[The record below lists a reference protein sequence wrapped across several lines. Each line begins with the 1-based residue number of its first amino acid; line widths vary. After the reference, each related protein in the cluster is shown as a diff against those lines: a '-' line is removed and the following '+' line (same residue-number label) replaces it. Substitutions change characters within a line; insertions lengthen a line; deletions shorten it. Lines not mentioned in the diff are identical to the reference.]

1 MLGCKSRILRY
12 WLRVGRADPLCSR
25 NVPDHFRGNLMFPSR
40 TRFPRPLRGIRLPAA
55 VPTGNI
61 LVPAGSGKLH
71 RCITRIFRRWVAAI
85 LAIPLPARG
94 VPGFF
99 RADLLLV
106 NQPRA
111 LHGLGG
117 LRRAD
122 PVRRWNL
129 PTRIR
134 TDIMHR
140 SRTGI
145 LLRTR
150 LHIPESMSE
159 RNLLIRTRSGV
170 LHPLRARFLRR
181 PGRGYGTYTM
191 PARTVPVRIRIIR
204 MRITSPGPDSQSR
217 RIDHGFMPSWK
228 IPAR

>member
-25 NVPDHFRGNLMFPSR
+25 NVPDYVRGNLMLPSR
-40 TRFPRPLRGIRLPAA
+40 TRIPRPFRGIRLPAA

-61 LVPAGSGKLH
+61 LVPTGTGKLH
-71 RCITRIFRRWVAAI
+71 RCLTRVFRRWGAAI
-85 LAIPLPARG
+85 FAIPLPAGR

-106 NQPRA
+106 NHSRA
-111 LHGLGG
+111 LHRLGG

-129 PTRIR
+129 PTGLR
-134 TDIMHR
+134 TDIVHR
-140 SRTGI
+140 SRTGL

-150 LHIPESMSE
+150 LYIADPMPE
-159 RNLLIRTRSGV
+159 RNLLI
-170 LHPLRARFLRR
+170 
-181 PGRGYGTYTM
+181 
-191 PARTVPVRIRIIR
+191 
-204 MRITSPGPDSQSR
+204 
-217 RIDHGFMPSWK
+217 
-228 IPAR
+228 